1 MNDIAIPCHHPN
13 ISAHI
18 YTLHIH
24 MSSHTHTHTN
34 THKHTHA
41 NTAHAHTCKHA
52 HTQVSTIGHGGIQK
66 PGGGGLILL
75 KGRGVLFSHG
85 GARDSVAHQST
96 LVRSRASPAV
106 TIKSSFSCMQFQNV
120 NRMHQVHTV
129 TVAIMAMV
137 AKQ

>member
-1 MNDIAIPCHHPN
+1 MNDIAIPSPKHLC
-13 ISAHI
+13 
-18 YTLHIH
+18 THIH
-24 MSSHTHTHTN
+24 TTYTHVLTHTHTH
-34 THKHTHA
+34 KHTQ
-41 NTAHAHTCKHA
+41 THTCKH
-52 HTQVSTIGHGGIQK
+52 STCTHMQTRTHSSEHNRPWGH
-66 PGGGGLILL
+66 PETGGGGLILL